1 MRRGIEACHDLGNAL
16 YTPLF
21 ETALAEA
28 EAEAGE
34 IEAALASIDHAI
46 ALTERTGQRW
56 NEADTHRVRGEILL
70 KRDPANTSSAEEA
83 FLTAIAIAQQQRA
96 RSFELRAA
104 LSLAK
109 LYQASGRA
117 ADADCVLAPA
127 LKLFSPTP
135 EFKEIEA
142 AQKLLA
148 VLAATDEVK
157 NATASRQRRLKLQT
171 SYGQALLWSK
181 GFGAAETKVAFSR
194 AKELAA
200 DTAGAERFPAYYGL
214 FIGGLLRGE
223 LASARQ
229 TAEIFLREASKEAR
243 MTEVAVANR
252 NLGMTC
258 LLEGNFVEAQAHLE
272 KSLATYDSQRDREV
286 KFHYGWDNSAGVPA
300 LLAPIIWLLGD
311 VGRGRELMEE
321 AVARAA
327 ESDHG
332 PTAANTYFLKAL
344 FEMLRGDAAAVRSA
358 AETVT
363 ELGRKLDLPVMVLE
377 GDLCSAWARARL
389 GGNDGATTDIRL
401 AIAAF
406 TDQGNRAYLT
416 LFQGRLAELE
426 AEREGVE
433 KALARIDEALALAHQ
448 TGQHWCDSYL
458 YRTRG
463 EILLRHDPLNMSPA
477 EEAFLAAIATAQR
490 QKAKSLELQAA
501 LRLAKLYQRTNRA
514 PDAFAILA
522 PALEGFSPSPEFQ
535 EIEQAQAL
543 LNVLQRDDAL
553 KADSARRER
562 RVQLQL
568 AYGAALISA
577 RGYGAEETVK
587 AFDRARE
594 LSVGIGGSVDRLAL
608 LYGTWLGAITT
619 ESFEAGRKASVAL
632 LAEATQARNSSAI
645 GVAHRAMGAAL
656 LYGGLFHDAKREF
669 DEAISRLG
677 TTDDAELARRFN
689 GAPRAAAHIL
699 RAIAAWVTSEFD
711 QAAKDAE
718 EATAE
723 AGRAADAMTQGYV
736 YGWAATFGATRRD
749 APQTGLN
756 ARRLRKLV
764 ADTGLRTWAPAAEQ
778 FERWSRSMSGDGAF
792 SAGELRAARPAL
804 KEVGHHNIITPVI
817 GVLAAEAEI
826 RNNRA
831 DEALA
836 LLEELITEIRASGLR
851 WHEAELLRVSGE
863 ARLVGR
869 SADPDRAR
877 RDLEAALD
885 IARQQGAR
893 AFELRSALSLA
904 KLYHSTGC
912 PLKAQD
918 LLVCVIEGFLP
929 TPKFPE
935 IAEAQTLLGALAE
948 PFAQPSDL
956 RF

>member
-1 MRRGIEACHDLGNAL
+1 MA
-16 YTPLF
+16 F
-21 ETALAEA
+21 ET
-28 EAEAGE
+28 
-34 IEAALASIDHAI
+34 
-46 ALTERTGQRW
+46 
-56 NEADTHRVRGEILL
+56 
-70 KRDPANTSSAEEA
+70 
-83 FLTAIAIAQQQRA
+83 
-96 RSFELRAA
+96 
-104 LSLAK
+104 
-109 LYQASGRA
+109 
-117 ADADCVLAPA
+117 
-127 LKLFSPTP
+127 
-135 EFKEIEA
+135 
-142 AQKLLA
+142 
-148 VLAATDEVK
+148 
-157 NATASRQRRLKLQT
+157 
-171 SYGQALLWSK
+171 
-181 GFGAAETKVAFSR
+181 
-194 AKELAA
+194 
-200 DTAGAERFPAYYGL
+200 
-214 FIGGLLRGE
+214 
-223 LASARQ
+223 
-229 TAEIFLREASKEAR
+229 
-243 MTEVAVANR
+243 
-252 NLGMTC
+252 
-258 LLEGNFVEAQAHLE
+258 
-272 KSLATYDSQRDREV
+272 
-286 KFHYGWDNSAGVPA
+286 
-300 LLAPIIWLLGD
+300 
-311 VGRGRELMEE
+311 
-321 AVARAA
+321 
-327 ESDHG
+327 
-332 PTAANTYFLKAL
+332 
-344 FEMLRGDAAAVRSA
+344 LRGDAAAVRSA

-363 ELGRKLDLPVMVLE
+363 ELGRKLELPVMVLE

-389 GGNDGATTDIRL
+389 GGSDGATTEIRL

-426 AEREGVE
+426 AERESVE

-463 EILLRHDPLNMSPA
+463 EILLRHDPLNMPPA
-477 EEAFLAAIATAQR
+477 EEAFLAAIATARR

-501 LRLAKLYQRTNRA
+501 LQLAKLYQSTNRA
-514 PDAFAILA
+514 ADAFAILA
-522 PALEGFSPSPEFQ
+522 PALEGFSASPEFS

-594 LSVGIGGSVDRLAL
+594 LSIGIGGSVDRLAL

-619 ESFEAGRKASVAL
+619 EGFEAGRKASEAL
-632 LAEATQARNSSAI
+632 LAEAAQARNGSPI
-645 GVAHRAMGAAL
+645 GVAHRAMGATL

-689 GAPRAAAHIL
+689 GAPAAAAHIL
-699 RAIAAWVTSEFD
+699 RAIAGWVTSEFD
-711 QAAKDAE
+711 QAAKDVE

-723 AGRAADAMTQGYV
+723 AERAGDVMTQGYV

-749 APQTGLN
+749 VPQTGLH
-756 ARRLRKLV
+756 ARRLCKLV

-778 FERWSRSMSGDGAF
+778 FERWSRSMSGEGAF

-826 RNNRA
+826 RNSRA

-863 ARLVGR
+863 ARLLGR
-869 SADPDRAR
+869 SADPDRAG
-877 RDLEAALD
+877 RDLEADLD

-904 KLYHSTGC
+904 KFYHSTGC

-935 IAEAQTLLGALAE
+935 IAEAQTLLGALA
-948 PFAQPSDL
+948 
-956 RF
+956 